1 MWDVEERLKCAFLK
15 ERVGEEF
22 EVVVASIAPFGL
34 FVRLAEL
41 HIDGLVHVASLP
53 RDYYHPEEGGTI
65 LAGENTGKRYRLTD
79 RLQVKL
85 VRVDVDERKIDFVP
99 VESAGDSRKKRRR
112 RG

>member
-1 MWDVEERLKCAFLK
+1 M
-15 ERVGEEF
+15 
-22 EVVVASIAPFGL
+22 
-34 FVRLAEL
+34 RLAEL
-41 HIDGLVHVASLP
+41 NIDGLVHVASLP

-99 VESAGDSRKKRRR
+99 VESVGSSRKKRRR
-112 RG
+112 HG